1 MEVIAYQYDA
11 GVHCIHCSREA
22 FGVRLDDDSAV
33 DSEGNN
39 VHPIF
44 DTDEVNLCGESCGTC
59 WEWAIV
65 PVDHEPY
72 SCLLGSDCRLLGA
85 SAITEE

>member
-1 MEVIAYQYDA
+1 MEVIAYQYEA
-11 GVHCIHCSREA
+11 AVHCIPCARGE
-22 FGVRLDDDSAV
+22 FGARLDDESAV

-59 WEWAIV
+59 WEWAIA
-65 PVDHEPY
+65 PVEHEPA
-72 SCLLGSDCRLLGA
+72 SCLLVSDCRLYGA
-85 SAITEE
+85 SAATEE